1 MAALLKYNSGSCHK
15 LFKKSMVPKVSII
28 IPIYNTESLL
38 PRCLES
44 VMAQTLKEIEIICVD
59 DGSTDSSYTV
69 LQSWAARDSRIVAI
83 HQQNGRQGKA
93 RNTALN
99 IAHGEFVGMIDSDD
113 YIPSDYFERLYD
125 AAHRHNANIA
135 VCGIV
140 KEKKAM
146 DKTVVAYST
155 EEIAESVTD
164 KLRLCKCPPDFF
176 PVNKLYRRSML
187 EALQLRFA
195 ENVQYEDVMFV
206 LRAICESGR
215 MVTVPG
221 ATYRYV
227 FNPTSTVKSRQTAA
241 KQVQKY
247 AAHKAMA
254 DYFESN
260 GLPLK
265 EKHRNLT
272 VRHYTFH
279 GICIWK
285 IKEKGGRRVLRL
297 FDAIPVYCWKNK

>member
-1 MAALLKYNSGSCHK
+1 ME
-15 LFKKSMVPKVSII
+15 PKVSII
-28 IPIYNTESLL
+28 IPIYNTEALL

-44 VMAQTLKEIEIICVD
+44 VTAQTLKEIEIICVD
-59 DGSTDSSYTV
+59 DGSTDSSYSV
-69 LQSWAARDSRIVAI
+69 LQSWAARDSRIIAI

-93 RNTALN
+93 RNTALD
-99 IAHGEFVGMIDSDD
+99 IASGEFVGMIDSDD

-125 AAHRHNANIA
+125 AACRHNADIA

-140 KEKKAM
+140 KEKKTWE
-146 DKTVVAYST
+146 KTVVTYST
-155 EEIAESVTD
+155 EEVADNAAD
-164 KLRLCKCPPDFF
+164 KLQLCKCPPDFF

-187 EALQLRFA
+187 EALRLRFA

-221 ATYRYV
+221 TAYRYV

-241 KQVQKY
+241 KQAQKY
-247 AAHKAMA
+247 AAHKAMVN
-254 DYFESN
+254 YLESN
-260 GLPLK
+260 GLPLR
-265 EKHRNLT
+265 EKYRNLT
-272 VRHYTFH
+272 VKHYTFH

-285 IKEKGGRRVLRL
+285 IKEKGTRRVLRL
-297 FDAIPVYCWKNK
+297 FDAIPVYWWKNK

>member
-1 MAALLKYNSGSCHK
+1 MK
-15 LFKKSMVPKVSII
+15 PKVSII
-28 IPIYNTESLL
+28 IPVYNTEALL

-44 VMAQTLKEIEIICVD
+44 VTTQTLKEIEIICVD
-59 DGSTDSSYTV
+59 DGSTDLSYSV
-69 LQSWAARDSRIVAI
+69 LQSWAKRDRRIIAI

-93 RNTALN
+93 RNAALDV
-99 IAHGEFVGMIDSDD
+99 ACGEFVGMIDSDD

-125 AAHRHNANIA
+125 AACRHNADIA

-140 KEKKAM
+140 KEKKM
-146 DKTVVAYST
+146 MEKTVVSYST
-155 EEIAESVTD
+155 EETADNTTD

-187 EALQLRFA
+187 EALRLRFA

-215 MVTVPG
+215 LVTVPG
-221 ATYRYV
+221 IPYRYV
-227 FNPTSTVKSRQTAA
+227 FNPASTVKSRQTAA
-241 KQVQKY
+241 KQAQKY

-254 DYFESN
+254 NYFESN
-260 GLPLK
+260 ALPLR
-265 EKHRNLT
+265 EKYRNLT
-272 VRHYTFH
+272 VRHYTLF

-285 IKEKGGRRVLRL
+285 IKEKGARRVLRL
-297 FDAIPVYCWKNK
+297 FDAIPVYCWKKKG

>member
-1 MAALLKYNSGSCHK
+1 MN
-15 LFKKSMVPKVSII
+15 PKVSII
-28 IPIYNTESLL
+28 IPVYNTEALL
-38 PRCLES
+38 PRCLGS
-44 VMAQTLKEIEIICVD
+44 VTSQTLKEIEIICVD
-59 DGSTDSSYTV
+59 DGSTDSSYAV
-69 LQSWAARDSRIVAI
+69 LKNWAARDSRIIAI

-93 RNTALN
+93 RNAALN
-99 IAHGEFVGMIDSDD
+99 VARGEFIGMIDSDD
-113 YIPSDYFERLYD
+113 YIPHDYFERLYN
-125 AAHRHNANIA
+125 AACRHNADIT

-146 DKTVVAYST
+146 EKTVAAYFT
-155 EEIAESVTD
+155 EEVADSTAD
-164 KLRLCKCPPDFF
+164 KLRLCKCPPEFF

-187 EALQLRFA
+187 EAIQLRFA

-221 ATYRYV
+221 APYRYV

-241 KQVQKY
+241 KQAQKY

-254 DYFESN
+254 DYFETH
-260 GLPLK
+260 GLPLR

-272 VRHYTFH
+272 VRHYTLH
-279 GICIWK
+279 GICFWK
-285 IKEKGGRRVLRL
+285 IKEKGTRRVLRL
-297 FDAIPVYCWKNK
+297 FDAIPIYRWDTNDSTRKRDK